1 MTENEVQSPLEDP
14 EEQRKEKGIR
24 ILFRFVVVP
33 LILVGII
40 VFVIVLFG
48 NMALKE
54 KSVRDYLYDIRTGS
68 QSERWQA
75 AYHLSNL
82 LASPSHDY
90 RSDARKELPEIIL
103 IFRNEKGKDPQIRRY
118 LALAMGG
125 LQDSRAIPILQE
137 SIQDED
143 SQTAFYSIWAIGN
156 IGDKE
161 STPMIIQTLESTDS
175 GIRIISA
182 YVLGAL
188 GDPRSIPPLQAHLD
202 DAEAEVRWNSAIALS
217 RVNDDAGA
225 SVLMDLMKR
234 DYLAGFSKLSEER
247 KEELMVNAIKAS
259 AKLNKP
265 ELLEQIK
272 KLSTSDPNPRVRDAA
287 IKSGTAKTQS

>member
-1 MTENEVQSPLEDP
+1 MSEEEVQPPLEDP
-14 EEQRKEKGIR
+14 EEQQKEKGILV
-24 ILFRFVVVP
+24 LFRFVLVP
-33 LILVGII
+33 LILVGFI
-40 VFVIVLFG
+40 VFIILLFG

-82 LASPSHDY
+82 LASPNKDY
-90 RSDARKELPEIIL
+90 RSEAKKELPEMML

-125 LQDSRAIPILQE
+125 LQDSRAVPALQE

-143 SQTAFYSIWAIGN
+143 PQTAFYSIWALGN

-161 STPMIIQTLESTDS
+161 STPKIIETLENSDS

-188 GDPRSIPPLQAHLD
+188 GDSRSIPPLQAHLED
-202 DAEAEVRWNSAIALS
+202 TEAEVRWNSAIALS
-217 RVNDDAGA
+217 RFNNDAGA

-234 DYLAGFSKLSEER
+234 DYLASFNKLSEER

-287 IKSGTAKTQS
+287 IKTGTTKTAS

>member
-1 MTENEVQSPLEDP
+1 MNEDEVQPQLEDP
-14 EEQRKEKGIR
+14 EEQRKEKGILV
-24 ILFRFVVVP
+24 LFRFVVVP
-33 LILVGII
+33 LILVGFI
-40 VFVIVLFG
+40 VFLILLFG

-82 LASPSHDY
+82 LASPTKDY
-90 RSDARKELPEIIL
+90 RSEARKELPEMML

-125 LQDSRAIPILQE
+125 LQDPRAVPALQE

-156 IGDKE
+156 IGDKG
-161 STPMIIQTLESTDS
+161 STPMIIETMESNDS

-188 GDPRSIPPLQAHLD
+188 GDPRSIPPLQAHLED
-202 DAEAEVRWNSAIALS
+202 SEAEVRWNSAIALS
-217 RVNDDAGA
+217 RLNNDAGA
-225 SVLMDLMKR
+225 DVLMDLMKR
-234 DYLAGFSKLSEER
+234 EYLAGFNKLSEER

-259 AKLNKP
+259 AKLKKP

-287 IKSGTAKTQS
+287 IKITQS

>member
-1 MTENEVQSPLEDP
+1 MNENDNQPPLESAD
-14 EEQRKEKGIR
+14 EQRKEKGILL
-24 ILFRFVVVP
+24 LFRFVVVP

-82 LASPSHDY
+82 LANPKGDY
-90 RSDARKELPEIIL
+90 RGDARRQLPEIIL
-103 IFRNEKGKDPQIRRY
+103 IFKNEKGKDPQIRRY

-125 LQDSRAIPILQE
+125 LQDSRAIPVLQE

-156 IGDKE
+156 IGDRE
-161 STPMIIQTLESTDS
+161 STPKIIETLESGDS

-188 GDPRSIPPLQAHLD
+188 GDQRSIPPLQAHLD
-202 DAEAEVRWNSAIALS
+202 DAEPEVRWNSAIALT
-217 RVNDDAGA
+217 RLNNDAGTT
-225 SVLMDLMKR
+225 VLMDLMRR
-234 DYLAGFSKLSEER
+234 DYLNGFKNLSEER
-247 KEELMVNAIKAS
+247 KEELMINSIKAS
-259 AKLNKP
+259 AKLGKP
-265 ELLEQIK
+265 ELDEQIK
-272 KLSTSDPNPRVRDAA
+272 KLSHSDPNPRVRDAA
-287 IKSGTAKTQS
+287 LKTK

>member
-1 MTENEVQSPLEDP
+1 MNEDEVQPQLEDP
-14 EEQRKEKGIR
+14 EEQRQEKGILV
-24 ILFRFVVVP
+24 LFRFVVVP
-33 LILVGII
+33 LILVGFI
-40 VFVIVLFG
+40 VFLILLFG

-82 LASPSHDY
+82 LASPTRDY
-90 RSDARKELPEIIL
+90 RSEAKKELPEMML

-125 LQDSRAIPILQE
+125 LQDPRAVPALQE

-156 IGDKE
+156 IGDKQ
-161 STPMIIQTLESTDS
+161 STPKIIETLESTDS

-188 GDPRSIPPLQAHLD
+188 GDPRSIPPLQAHLED
-202 DAEAEVRWNSAIALS
+202 SEAEVCWNSAIALS
-217 RVNDDAGA
+217 RLNNDAGA
-225 SVLMDLMKR
+225 DVLMDLMKR
-234 DYLAGFSKLSEER
+234 EYLAGFNKLSEER

-259 AKLNKP
+259 AKLKKP

-287 IKSGTAKTQS
+287 IKITQS

>member
-1 MTENEVQSPLEDP
+1 MTEKEVQPPLEDP
-14 EEQRKEKGIR
+14 EEQKKEKGILV
-24 ILFRFVVVP
+24 LFRFVVVP
-33 LILVGII
+33 LILVGFI
-40 VFVIVLFG
+40 VFLIVFFG

-82 LASPSHDY
+82 LASPTKDY
-90 RSDARKELPEIIL
+90 RSDAKKELPEMML

-125 LQDSRAIPILQE
+125 LQDPRAVPALQE

-161 STPMIIQTLESTDS
+161 STPMIIETLESPDS

-188 GDPRSIPPLQAHLD
+188 GDPRSIPPLQAHLED
-202 DAEAEVRWNSAIALS
+202 SEAEVRWNSAIALS
-217 RVNDDAGA
+217 RLNNDAGA
-225 SVLMDLMKR
+225 GVLMDLMKR
-234 DYLAGFSKLSEER
+234 DYLASFNKLSEER

-272 KLSTSDPNPRVRDAA
+272 KLSTSDPNPRVRDTA
-287 IKSGTAKTQS
+287 IKIATTKTAS

>member
-1 MTENEVQSPLEDP
+1 MNENDIQPPLESED
-14 EEQRKEKGIR
+14 EQRKEKGILL
-24 ILFRFVVVP
+24 LFRFVVVP

-82 LASPSHDY
+82 LANPKGDY
-90 RSDARKELPEIIL
+90 REDAKRQLPEIIL
-103 IFRNEKGKDPQIRRY
+103 IFKNEKGKDPQIRRY

-137 SIQDED
+137 SVQDED

-156 IGDKE
+156 IGDRE
-161 STPMIIQTLESTDS
+161 STPKIIETLESTDS

-188 GDPRSIPPLQAHLD
+188 GDQRSIPPLQAHLE
-202 DAEAEVRWNSAIALS
+202 DAEPEVRWNSAIALT
-217 RVNDDAGA
+217 RLNNDAGTA
-225 SVLMDLMKR
+225 VLMDLMQR
-234 DYLAGFSKLSEER
+234 DYLNGFKNLSEER
-247 KEELMVNAIKAS
+247 KEELMINSIKAS
-259 AKLNKP
+259 AKLGKP
-265 ELLEQIK
+265 ELDEQIK
-272 KLSTSDPNPRVRDAA
+272 KLSQSDPNPRVRDAA
-287 IKSGTAKTQS
+287 LKIK

>member
-1 MTENEVQSPLEDP
+1 MNENDIQPPLESP
-14 EEQRKEKGIR
+14 EEERKEKSILL
-24 ILFRFVVVP
+24 LFRFVVVP

-82 LASPSHDY
+82 LASPKTDY
-90 RSDARKELPEIIL
+90 RAQARKELPEIML

-125 LQDSRAIPILQE
+125 LQDPRAIPALHE

-156 IGDKE
+156 IGDRE
-161 STPMIIQTLESTDS
+161 STPAIIETLESTDS

-188 GDPRSIPPLQAHLD
+188 GDERSIPPLQAHLE
-202 DAEAEVRWNSAIALS
+202 DAEPEVRWNSAIALT
-217 RVNDDAGA
+217 RLNNDAGA
-225 SVLMDLMKR
+225 SVLMDLMQR
-234 DYLAGFSKLSEER
+234 DYLNSFKTLSEER
-247 KEELMVNAIKAS
+247 KEELMINAIKAS
-259 AKLNKP
+259 EKLGKP
-265 ELLEQIK
+265 ELKEQIK
-272 KLSTSDPNPRVRDAA
+272 KLSVSDPNPRVRD
-287 IKSGTAKTQS
+287 TALKTK